1 MERRIIQHLIPK
13 RPLCVAALGVVL
25 VVLAGTYLIPLKT
38 EYTAFDGAKTAEI
51 TGEVKALTY
60 RADPYAASEAGMSI
74 IVDVEAEESDADED
88 SLISGLVRCYLA
100 EGEREPCIGQ
110 RIRIEGKP
118 KAFRHATN
126 PGEFDSASYYAI
138 RGYSCSLRDCDITA
152 RSEGYSRYRQSLH
165 IMRKEMGA
173 AFDRHFPARQA
184 QVLKTM
190 VLGDKSSLEDEV
202 KSLYQ
207 ENGIIHIL
215 AISGVHISVLGIALY
230 KLLRKGVGLKRGSAA
245 ILAGTV
251 IASYGVMTG
260 MSISALR
267 AIIMFLIRVLGDVIG
282 RTYDMITAMSLVALL
297 VLLENP
303 YYVQNSGFLLSFG
316 AVTALGLF
324 LPVWKEIWRGMG
336 LRALGRKDR
345 EKKGKKGRVYGM
357 VRRGKE
363 ALLATSGISLV
374 TLPVLLY
381 FQFSFPVY
389 SLLLNLLVIPL
400 MSIVMI
406 DAVMTL
412 ILMPV
417 LSGIG
422 AGVLIPVIALPARL
436 ILRLYEILCL
446 GTENLPFHTLILG
459 KPDLWKVILYYL
471 ILGSLLVL
479 AAFKRLGSGP
489 MLGFVLAGLCIL
501 CFRSYGTLEIT
512 MVDVGQGDGIV
523 VINENGNCY
532 LFDGGSSSKTNVGT
546 YQLLPFLKSRGI
558 KKVTGVCISHMD
570 DDHVNGAKAVL
581 EQASGAGV
589 EVGEVLL
596 PKPTRGIPTEDMTDV
611 VNISASKTIPLLFVQ
626 TGTKW
631 RDHRLE
637 FICLNPDP
645 ARNPEDRNETSEV
658 FLMRLLTGKGRDDCV
673 TNTCFSMLFTGDVTG
688 EAEAQ
693 VIQGYREL
701 FMGERLTILKVAH
714 HGSKYSTPSE
724 FLTLCRPAL
733 ALISAGDKNRYGH
746 PHKELLERLAEESI
760 PYLCTAETGA
770 ITVSVRGKRVEVR
783 TFLDNRE

>member
-25 VVLAGTYLIPLKT
+25 VILAGTYLIPLKT

-74 IVDVEAEESDADED
+74 IVDVEAEGSDVDEPG
-88 SLISGLVRCYLA
+88 SISGLVRCYLA

-110 RIRIEGKP
+110 WIRIKGKP

-138 RGYSCSLRDCDITA
+138 LGYSCSLRDCDITA

-173 AFDRHFPARQA
+173 AFDRYFPARQA

-245 ILAGTV
+245 ILAGAV

-324 LPVWKEIWRGMG
+324 LPVWKEIWRGFG
-336 LRALGRKDR
+336 
-345 EKKGKKGRVYGM
+345 
-357 VRRGKE
+357 VRGAKS
-363 ALLATSGISLV
+363 LLATSGISLV

-406 DAVMTL
+406 DAVITL

-422 AGVLIPVIALPARL
+422 AGVLIPVISLPARL

-446 GTENLPFHTLILG
+446 GTESLPFHTLILG

-489 MLGFVLAGLCIL
+489 MLGFIMAGLCIL

-558 KKVTGVCISHMD
+558 KKVTAVCISHMD
-570 DDHVNGAKAVL
+570 DDHVNGALEVL
-581 EQASGAGV
+581 TQANTAGV
-589 EVGEVLL
+589 EVGQVLL
-596 PKPTRGIPTEDMTDV
+596 PKPTQGIPTEDMTDV

-645 ARNPEDRNETSEV
+645 KRDPEDRNETSEV
-658 FLMRLLTGKGRDDCV
+658 FLMRLLDGEDKDDCAA
-673 TNTCFSMLFTGDVTG
+673 NISFSMLFTGDVTG

-724 FLTLCRPAL
+724 FLSLCRPAL

-746 PHKELLERLAEESI
+746 PHKELLERLSEESI

>member
-25 VVLAGTYLIPLKT
+25 VVLTGTFLIPLKT
-38 EYTAFDGAKTAEI
+38 EYTAFDGAKRAEI
-51 TGEVKALTY
+51 TGEVTTVTY
-60 RADPYAASEAGMSI
+60 RTDPYAASEAGMSI
-74 IVDVEAEESDADED
+74 IVDVKAEEAEGSNLGA
-88 SLISGLVRCYLA
+88 LLVRCYLA
-100 EGEREPCIGQ
+100 EGESEPLIGQ

-126 PGEFDSASYYAI
+126 PGEFDSAYYYAI
-138 RGYSCSLRDCDITA
+138 RGYACSLRDCDISA
-152 RSEGYSRYRQSLH
+152 RSKAYSRYRQGLH
-165 IMRKEMGA
+165 TMRKEMGE
-173 AFDRHFPARQA
+173 AFDRYFPARQA

-207 ENGIIHIL
+207 DNGIIHIL

-336 LRALGRKDR
+336 LRALGRK
-345 EKKGKKGRVYGM
+345 EALKAGKKGGVYGM

-406 DAVMTL
+406 DAVVTL
-412 ILMPV
+412 ILMPMFY
-417 LSGIG
+417 GIG
-422 AGVLIPVIALPARL
+422 AVVLIPVVSAPARG
-436 ILRLYEILCL
+436 ILRLYEILCV
-446 GTENLPFHTLILG
+446 GTESLPFHTLILG
-459 KPDLWKVILYYL
+459 KPDLWKVVLYYL
-471 ILGSLLVL
+471 LLGTLLFL

-489 MLGFVLAGLCIL
+489 MLGFVMAGLCIL

-523 VINENGNCY
+523 VVNENGNCY
-532 LFDGGSSSKTNVGT
+532 LFDGGSSSKTKVGT

-558 KKVTGVCISHMD
+558 KKVTAVCISHMD
-570 DDHVNGAKAVL
+570 DDHVNGAKEVL

-589 EVGEVLL
+589 EVGQVLL
-596 PKPTRGIPTEDMTDV
+596 PKPTREIPTEDMTDV
-611 VNISASKTIPLLFVQ
+611 VNISATKHIPLLFVQ

-658 FLMRLLTGKGRDDCV
+658 FLMRLLGRKDGGDCA
-673 TNTCFSMLFTGDVTG
+673 TNVCFSMLFTGDVTG
-688 EAEAQ
+688 EAETQ

-701 FMGERLTILKVAH
+701 FMGEKLTILKVAH

-724 FLTLCRPAL
+724 LLTLCRPAL

-746 PHKELLERLAEESI
+746 PHKELLERLSKEGV

-770 ITVSVRGKRVEVR
+770 ITVSVRRKRVEVR